1 MYDTKQLIYM
11 NTKTYLKIFFFFDP
25 FFEQSYLE
33 NEQISDVV
41 YSISILTLTETSHD
55 NVSF

>member
-25 FFEQSYLE
+25 FLEQSYLE

>member
-11 NTKTYLKIFFFFDP
+11 NTKTYLKIFFFFDL
-25 FFEQSYLE
+25 FLEQSYLE